1 MTAISLTTPRLC
13 PSSVDT
19 GERGTEPVKALSGL
33 ALASYTQSRVGKTED
48 KNWDPFEFSL
58 SLSLSPPTYRA
69 TEFVIVTSVLYQG
82 DDTDTTTMA
91 ASGRY

>member
-58 SLSLSPPTYRA
+58 SLSQS
-69 TEFVIVTSVLYQG
+69 
-82 DDTDTTTMA
+82 TDVPSHGVRHRHLGA
-91 ASGRY
+91 LPRRRH